1 MDFYT
6 NVSRFGN
13 NLLYIGYKGGQRIQ
27 KRIPFKPTLYVSTPK
42 PKSGWRTLFDEPV
55 DPIEFDSMRD
65 ATDFT
70 KRYQGVETF
79 NIYGMNDFVSQFIAQ
94 KYPDEIKFNRE
105 QISVTSFDI
114 EVQSDEGFPEPKYA
128 DYPITAITTKNNKEN
143 VYRTWGCGD
152 YNPAENV
159 LYTKCQNEAALL
171 HKFLD
176 YWKQNYPDI
185 VTGWNSISFDM
196 VYIVN
201 RLRKMYGEDKIKEL
215 SPWGH
220 VNEDKGK
227 DYYGNDATT
236 YEILG
241 ITQLDYK
248 EIFVKFTGN
257 TLGQQESYSLNNIA
271 HVVLGEGKISY
282 EEQDSLFALYKN
294 DYQKFIDYN
303 IKDVELID
311 RLEESLG
318 LITLSLTMAYRGGVN
333 YRDVLGTTKIWDN
346 IIYRMLNKNKVVCPP
361 KEEKSK
367 SSFVG
372 GYVKEP
378 QVGSH
383 EWIVS
388 FDLNSLYP
396 NIIIQNN
403 MSPETVVDGLVNTS
417 LEHVLRKQTEIDT
430 TYATAPNGAR
440 FKKDRQG
447 VIPYVIQKYYEER
460 VDIKKEMLELKQE
473 YESTP
478 TKSLSNRI
486 SHLDNQQMSIK
497 ILMNSLY
504 GALGNR
510 WFRYFDQRVAES
522 VTLGGQLS
530 ILWAERTVNKE
541 MNKLMSTDDVDYVIA
556 IDTDSL
562 YINMGELVQKFNPKN
577 PVKFL
582 DEICKTHFEKV
593 LTESY
598 QELADYTGA
607 MSNRMEMGREVIAD
621 KGIWVAKKRYIL
633 NVHNSEGVQYSEPKL
648 KIMGIEAI
656 KSSTPELVRDN
667 MKKLFKIIVAQ
678 TQNDAQHFVS
688 VFKNVFKDSP
698 AEDISFPRGVR
709 HVKKYADRNTIYGK
723 GTPIHSRGCLL
734 FNHYLRQNNL
744 TIKYEEINNGEKIK
758 YTYLKT
764 PNPINENVI
773 SFKTVLPKELNLNK
787 YIDYDKMFEK
797 TFLEPLEPIFDAVG
811 WSAEPKASLED
822 FFG

>member
-27 KRIPFKPTLYVSTPK
+27 KRIPFKPTLYVSTPE

-65 ATDFT
+65 AKDFE
-70 KRYQGVETF
+70 KRYQGVDTF
-79 NIYGMNDFVSQFIAQ
+79 NIYGMNDFVAQFIAQ
-94 KYPDEIKFNRE
+94 KYPEEIKFNRDDV
-105 QISVTSFDI
+105 SVTSFDI
-114 EVQSDEGFPEPKYA
+114 EVQSDEGFPEPEYA
-128 DYPITAITTKNNKEN
+128 NYPITAITSKNNKEN

-196 VYIVN
+196 VYVIN
-201 RLRKMYGEDKIKEL
+201 RLRKIYGEDKVKEL

-220 VNEDKGK
+220 VNEDKGT
-227 DYYGNDATT
+227 DYYGKEAIT

-241 ITQLDYK
+241 VTQLDYK
-248 EIFVKFTGN
+248 EIFRKFTYN
-257 TLGQQESYSLNNIA
+257 TLGEQESYTLNNIA

-294 DYQKFIDYN
+294 DFQKFIEYN

-311 RLEESLG
+311 RFEESLG
-318 LITLSLTMAYRGGVN
+318 LITLTLTMAYRGGVN
-333 YRDVLGTTKIWDN
+333 YRDALGTTKIWDN

-383 EWIVS
+383 EWVVS

-396 NIIIQNN
+396 NIIVQNN

-417 LEHVLRKQTEIDT
+417 LEHMLRKQTEIDT
-430 TYATAPNGAR
+430 AYATAPNGAR
-440 FKKDRQG
+440 FKKNRQG
-447 VIPYVIQKYYEER
+447 VIPFVIQNYYEER

-478 TKSLSNRI
+478 TKSLSNKI

-541 MNKLMSTDDVDYVIA
+541 MNKLLETDDKDYVIA

-582 DEICKTHFEKV
+582 DEISKTHFEKV

-598 QELADYTGA
+598 QELAEYSGA
-607 MSNRMEMGREVIAD
+607 MTNRMEMGREVIAD

-633 NVHNSEGVQYSEPKL
+633 NVHNSEGVQYAKPKL

-656 KSSTPELVRDN
+656 KSSTPELVRN
-667 MKKLFKIIVAQ
+667 KMKELFPILVGKTQDEAQEFVA
-678 TQNDAQHFVS
+678 NFRKEFS
-688 VFKNVFKDSP
+688 EIRP
-698 AEDISFPRGVR
+698 EDIAFPRGVR
-709 HVKKYADRNTIYGK
+709 HVKKYKDNKNIYTK
-723 GTPIHSRGCLL
+723 GTPIHSRGSLL
-734 FNHYLRQNNL
+734 HNHYVEKHQL
-744 TIKYEEINNGEKIK
+744 TKRYEMIGNGEKIK
-758 YTYLKT
+758 FCYLKT

-773 SFKTVLPKELNLNK
+773 SFKMRLPEEFNLHK
-787 YIDYDKMFEK
+787 YIDYDTMFEK
-797 TFLEPLEPIFDAVG
+797 TFLEPLEPIFDAID

-822 FFG
+822 FFS

>member
-13 NLLYIGYKGGQRIQ
+13 NLLYIGYKGGQRVQ
-27 KRIPFKPTLYVSTPK
+27 KRIPFKPTLYVSTPE
-42 PKSGWRTLFDEPV
+42 PKSGWKTLFDEAV

-70 KRYQGVETF
+70 KRYQGVDTF
-79 NIYGMNDFVSQFIAQ
+79 NIYGMNDFVAQFIAQ
-94 KYPDEIKFNRE
+94 KYPEEIKFNRDDV
-105 QISVTSFDI
+105 SVTSFDI

-128 DYPITAITTKNNKEN
+128 NYPITAITTKNNKEN

-196 VYIVN
+196 VYVVN
-201 RLRKMYGEDKIKEL
+201 RMRKLYGEDKVKEL

-220 VNEDKGK
+220 VKEDKGT
-227 DYYGNDATT
+227 DYYGKEAIT

-248 EIFVKFTGN
+248 EIFTKFTGN
-257 TLGQQESYSLNNIA
+257 TLGQQESYTLNNIA

-294 DYQKFIDYN
+294 DFQKFIEYN

-311 RLEESLG
+311 RFEESLG
-318 LITLSLTMAYRGGVN
+318 LITLTLTMAYRGGVN
-333 YRDVLGTTKIWDN
+333 YRDALGTTKIWDN
-346 IIYRMLNKNKVVCPP
+346 IIYRMLNRNKVVCPP

-367 SSFVG
+367 TSFVG

-383 EWIVS
+383 EWVVS

-417 LEHVLRKQTEIDT
+417 LEHILRKQTEVDT

-447 VIPYVIQKYYEER
+447 VIPYVIQNYYEER

-522 VTLGGQLS
+522 ITLGGQLS

-541 MNKLMSTDDVDYVIA
+541 MNKLLETDDKDYVIA

-582 DEICKTHFEKV
+582 DEISKTHFEKV
-593 LTESY
+593 LTKSY

-633 NVHNSEGVQYSEPKL
+633 NVHNSEGVQYKEPKL
-648 KIMGIEAI
+648 KVMGIEAI
-656 KSSTPELVRDN
+656 KSSTPELVRN
-667 MKKLFKIIVAQ
+667 KMKELFKIIVAQ
-678 TQNDAQHFVS
+678 TQDDAQHFVS

-734 FNHYLRQNNL
+734 YNHYLQKNNL
-744 TIKYEEINNGEKIK
+744 TIKYEAINNGEKIK

-822 FFG
+822 FFS

>member
-13 NLLYIGYKGGQRIQ
+13 NLLYIGYKGGQRVQ
-27 KRIPFKPTLYVSTPK
+27 KRIPFKPTLYVSTPE
-42 PKSGWRTLFDEPV
+42 PKSGWKTLFDEAV

-70 KRYQGVETF
+70 KRYQGVDTF
-79 NIYGMNDFVSQFIAQ
+79 NIYGMNDFVAQFIAQ
-94 KYPDEIKFNRE
+94 KYPEEIKFNRDDV
-105 QISVTSFDI
+105 SVTSFDI

-128 DYPITAITTKNNKEN
+128 NYPITAITTKNNKEN

-196 VYIVN
+196 VYVVN
-201 RLRKMYGEDKIKEL
+201 RMRKLYGEDKVKEL

-220 VNEDKGK
+220 VKEDKGT
-227 DYYGNDATT
+227 DYYGKEAIT

-248 EIFVKFTGN
+248 EIFTKFTGN
-257 TLGQQESYSLNNIA
+257 TLGQQESYTLNNIA

-294 DYQKFIDYN
+294 DFQKFIEYN

-311 RLEESLG
+311 RFEESLG
-318 LITLSLTMAYRGGVN
+318 LITLTLTMAYRGGVN
-333 YRDVLGTTKIWDN
+333 YRDALGTTKIWDN
-346 IIYRMLNKNKVVCPP
+346 IIYRMLNRNKVVCPP

-367 SSFVG
+367 TSFVG

-383 EWIVS
+383 EWVVS

-417 LEHVLRKQTEIDT
+417 LEHILRKQTEVDT

-447 VIPYVIQKYYEER
+447 VIPYVIQNYYEER

-473 YESTP
+473 YEYTP

-522 VTLGGQLS
+522 ITLGGQLS

-541 MNKLMSTDDVDYVIA
+541 MNKLLETDDKDYVIA

-582 DEICKTHFEKV
+582 DEISKTHFEKV
-593 LTESY
+593 LTKSY

-633 NVHNSEGVQYSEPKL
+633 NVHNSEGVQYKEPKL
-648 KIMGIEAI
+648 KVMGIEAI
-656 KSSTPELVRDN
+656 KSSTPELVRN
-667 MKKLFKIIVAQ
+667 KMKELFKIIVAQ
-678 TQNDAQHFVS
+678 TQDDAQHFVS

-734 FNHYLRQNNL
+734 YNHYLQKNNL
-744 TIKYEEINNGEKIK
+744 TIKYEAINNGEKIK

-822 FFG
+822 FFS

>member
-758 YTYLKT
+758 YVYLKT

>member
-128 DYPITAITTKNNKEN
+128 DYPITAITTKNNKES

-522 VTLGGQLS
+522 ITLGGQLS

-593 LTESY
+593 LTKSY
-598 QELADYTGA
+598 EELADYTGA

-633 NVHNSEGVQYSEPKL
+633 NVHNSEGVQYKEPKL

-744 TIKYEEINNGEKIK
+744 TLKYEEINNGEKIK